1 MNKQFENLKNIVLK
15 NVINY
20 VNNYVINYIVLNY
33 VIYINK
39 SYEFG
44 LNT

>member
-15 NVINY
+15 NVSNY
-20 VNNYVINYIVLNY
+20 V
-33 VIYINK
+33 YINK